1 MGKIKTDEKAS
12 KVRKTQNELR
22 KDITIDE
29 SSWMQCNTYF
39 QKTADAFNLHEQIV
53 EKMKYIKM
61 WVMTDQN
68 QCRLGRKLKK
78 MVQYALGSC

>member
-12 KVRKTQNELR
+12 KVGKTQNELR

-39 QKTADAFNLHEQIV
+39 QKTADAFNLLEQIV

-68 QCRLGRKLKK
+68 QCRLGRKPKK